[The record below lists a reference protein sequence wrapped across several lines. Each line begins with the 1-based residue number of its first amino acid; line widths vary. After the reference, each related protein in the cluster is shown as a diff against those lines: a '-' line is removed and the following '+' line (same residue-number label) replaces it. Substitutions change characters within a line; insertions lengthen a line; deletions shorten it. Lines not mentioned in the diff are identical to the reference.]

1 MGELLHSHTTS
12 LLIQAF
18 FDVYNKLGYG
28 FLERVYENSM
38 ALAARKLGL
47 RVEQQVPIRVHYDG
61 VLVGEYA
68 ADIVADGEVIVEL
81 KAARMLAEEHEA
93 QLLNYLRATPYEVG
107 LLLNFGPKPEFRR
120 RVFENSR
127 KGGFA
132 WLKEGDADLR
142 GSSRIFTD
150 PRRSAEIRV
159 PFLKY

>member
-1 MGELLHSHTTS
+1 MRIPWRSPRGSWGS
-12 LLIQAF
+12 GI
-18 FDVYNKLGYG
+18 
-28 FLERVYENSM
+28 
-38 ALAARKLGL
+38 
-47 RVEQQVPIRVHYDG
+47 EQQVPIRVHYDG

-142 GSSRIFTD
+142 GSAS
-150 PRRSAEIRV
+150 PRRNTICTNRAER
-159 PFLKY
+159 